1 LLPVIVLGGIY
12 PLFGPSGLFTPT
24 EAAAV
29 AVVYAFV
36 VELLIHREMTIA
48 KIPALL
54 WESAVLM
61 GSLLGIMIMS
71 FALNHFL
78 VDQQIPDE
86 AVAWMTKLDL
96 DRVSFLL
103 AVNLFL
109 LLIGCF
115 MDIISAILIVAPLV
129 APIAFRFGIDPIHLG
144 IIFVVNLEIGYL
156 TPPIGLNLFVSAS
169 LFKKPIGF
177 VIRSIAAFT
186 GVMLLGL
193 ALITWYEPIAGGL
206 PRVVNGQPFA
216 GAEKSAIAGEEVKT
230 STATQVQ
237 SIEDLMKGS
246 GFTGDDEDE
255 DDEE

>member
-1 LLPVIVLGGIY
+1 M
-12 PLFGPSGLFTPT
+12 
-24 EAAAV
+24 
-29 AVVYAFV
+29 VYAFV
-36 VELLIHREMTIA
+36 IELLVHRELTLD
-48 KIPALL
+48 KVPGLL

-86 AVAWMTKLDL
+86 AVIWMTKLDL
-96 DRVSFLL
+96 DRTSFLVV
-103 AVNLFL
+103 VNLFL
-109 LLIGCF
+109 LVVGCF

-129 APIAFRFGIDPIHLG
+129 APIANQFGIDPIHLG

-177 VIRSIAAFT
+177 VIRSIVAFT
-186 GVMLLGL
+186 GMMLIGL

-206 PRVVNGQPFA
+206 PRLVNGSSFGGEAP
-216 GAEKSAIAGEEVKT
+216 AIAAPEVKT
-230 STATQVQ
+230 STASGVQ
-237 SIEDLMKGS
+237 SIEDLMKSS
-246 GFTGDDEDE
+246 GVSHDEDE
-255 DDEE
+255 DEDEDEEEDEE